1 MDRGRVGGDNSTV
14 NGVDPARI
22 TKFFH
27 FDWKDGTDAVASSLG
42 RNDAIVKSD
51 FASKH
56 GIAVGEPFTFKG
68 ANGKST
74 TLVARG
80 IYKPQALD
88 AMLGSVVV
96 SQDTFRAAIP
106 RPRDQY
112 AFVDVAGG
120 ASGETTKTLEAAFA
134 REQLAKIRD
143 RDAYADFRAAGFSQV
158 LNLLYVLLA
167 LSVVVSLFGIV
178 NTLALAVFERT
189 RELGM
194 LRAVGM
200 TRRQVRR
207 MVRQESIMTSLLG
220 AALGLPVGIALAALA
235 IGSLAKYGVSMSL
248 PVGALVAFVAVAMIV
263 GVVAAILP
271 ARRAGKLNVLAAL
284 QYE

>member
-1 MDRGRVGGDNSTV
+1 
-14 NGVDPARI
+14 
-22 TKFFH
+22 
-27 FDWKDGTDAVASSLG
+27 
-42 RNDAIVKSD
+42 
-51 FASKH
+51 
-56 GIAVGEPFTFKG
+56 
-68 ANGKST
+68 
-74 TLVARG
+74 
-80 IYKPQALD
+80 
-88 AMLGSVVV
+88 
-96 SQDTFRAAIP
+96 
-106 RPRDQY
+106 
-112 AFVDVAGG
+112 
-120 ASGETTKTLEAAFA
+120 
-134 REQLAKIRD
+134 
-143 RDAYADFRAAGFSQV
+143 V